1 MRAAM
6 AKDSAELA
14 QIAAEAQD
22 IAKNVGQPPG
32 TAHLLLATFTI
43 PGAADAL
50 LRERGCDED
59 KVLAELSALGTP
71 PAEPADSFAQALDR
85 ARQLADDCGS
95 SAAEGLHLLV
105 ALTRLSKSAAAAL
118 LEKTAA
124 PVANLR
130 TTALGYITGSVPRR
144 KDAQVPPLPTPRA
157 AVVTRPQPQ
166 PARVAT
172 LPPPE
177 AESTPEP
184 PRAAE
189 PQTRWDLNPREY
201 PWLTMYSRNLSSAA
215 AEGKLDPALGRD
227 REIDELLDILGKR
240 RANNPV
246 LVGEPGV
253 GKTAIVEGLAQR
265 MVASE
270 DRI

>member
-172 LPPPE
+172 LPPEPDRRPE
-177 AESTPEP
+177 PEPEPQPEP
-184 PRAAE
+184 PRAQA
-189 PQTRWDLNPREY
+189 RWHLNPREY
-201 PWLTMYSRNLSSAA
+201 PWLSTYARNLTALAA
-215 AEGKLDPALGRD
+215 DQKLD
-227 REIDELLDILGKR
+227 
-240 RANNPV
+240 
-246 LVGEPGV
+246 
-253 GKTAIVEGLAQR
+253 
-265 MVASE
+265 
-270 DRI
+270 